1 MAQAML
7 VVLEAVLNTIR
18 ILVLHLVLFFNEQ
31 AEIFV
36 FFRLHDLVYQ
46 LHELAQRQPNN
57 IVVCAF
63 DSFYQD

>member
-7 VVLEAVLNTIR
+7 IVLEVVLNTIR
-18 ILVLHLVLFFNEQ
+18 ILVLHLVLFFNKQ

-36 FFRLHDLVYQ
+36 FFRLHNLVYQ

-63 DSFYQD
+63 DSFYQN